1 MNLQETL
8 DTWRANAAKI
18 VAENENMT
26 YVNYVLNDI
35 EYETLKQFAEENKLK
50 FEQSGSKKYFYTGGI
65 ELGLY
70 YMLYTRDVE
79 IKHTYEVINL

>member
-1 MNLQETL
+1 MNLLETL

-18 VAENENMT
+18 VAEYENLT

-35 EYETLKQFAEENKLK
+35 NYEELKQFADDNKLP
-50 FEQSGSKKYFYTGGI
+50 FVQSTDKKFYTAGYETGF
-65 ELGLY
+65 Y
-70 YMLYTRDVE
+70 WMMYSKPVE

>member
-8 DTWRANAAKI
+8 DTWRTNAAKI

-26 YVNYVLNDI
+26 YVNYVMNDVD
-35 EYETLKQFAEENKLK
+35 YEALKQFTQDNKLPL
-50 FEQSGSKKYFYTGGI
+50 ERSESSRFYTAGYEMGFYWMI
-65 ELGLY
+65 Y
-70 YMLYTRDVE
+70 SKPVE

>member
-26 YVNYVLNDI
+26 YVNYVLDNVDYEVLKKFI
-35 EYETLKQFAEENKLK
+35 EDNGKLC
-50 FEQSGSKKYFYTGGI
+50 FEQTADNKFYTAGYEMGF
-65 ELGLY
+65 Y
-70 YMLYTRDVE
+70 WMMYSKPVE

>member
-8 DTWRANAAKI
+8 DTWRINAAKI
-18 VAENENMT
+18 VAENENLT

-35 EYETLKQFAEENKLK
+35 DYEVLKQFAEEKGFK
-50 FEQSGSKKYFYTGGI
+50 FQQAGDGKSFYTGGI
-65 ELGLY
+65 EPGFY
-70 YMLYTRDVE
+70 YMLYTHPVE

>member
-8 DTWRANAAKI
+8 DTWRINAAKI

-35 EYETLKQFAEENKLK
+35 DYEVLKQFTENNNLP
-50 FEQSGSKKYFYTGGI
+50 FEQSSGNKFYTMGYEAGF
-65 ELGLY
+65 Y
-70 YMLYTRDVE
+70 WMMYTVPVE

>member
-8 DTWRANAAKI
+8 DTWRINAAKI

-26 YVNYVLNDI
+26 YVNYVMNDI
-35 EYETLKQFAEENKLK
+35 DYEELKNFTEDNKLP
-50 FEQSGSKKYFYTGGI
+50 FEQSTGNKFYTAGYETGFYWMI
-65 ELGLY
+65 Y
-70 YMLYTRDVE
+70 SVAVE

>member
-8 DTWRANAAKI
+8 DTWRVNAAKI
-18 VAENENMT
+18 VAENDNVT

-35 EYETLKQFAEENKLK
+35 DYEELKQFTEDNKLK
-50 FEQSGSKKYFYTGGI
+50 FEQSGNPKQFYTVGYEPGF
-65 ELGLY
+65 Y

>member
-8 DTWRANAAKI
+8 DTWRINAAKI

-35 EYETLKQFAEENKLK
+35 DYEVLKQFTEDNKLP
-50 FEQSGSKKYFYTGGI
+50 FEQSSGNKFYTMGYEVGF
-65 ELGLY
+65 Y
-70 YMLYTRDVE
+70 WMMYTVAVE

>member
-8 DTWRANAAKI
+8 DTWRINAAKI

-35 EYETLKQFAEENKLK
+35 DYKELKQFIDENKLP
-50 FEQSGSKKYFYTGGI
+50 FERSDSNRFYTAGYEKGF
-65 ELGLY
+65 Y
-70 YMLYTRDVE
+70 WMMYSTPVE

>member
-8 DTWRANAAKI
+8 DTWRINAAKI

-35 EYETLKQFAEENKLK
+35 DYEVLKQFTEDNKLP
-50 FEQSGSKKYFYTGGI
+50 FEQSSGNKFYTMGYEAGF
-65 ELGLY
+65 Y
-70 YMLYTRDVE
+70 WMMYTVPVE

>member
-1 MNLQETL
+1 MNLLETL

-35 EYETLKQFAEENKLK
+35 DYEELKQFADDNKLP
-50 FEQSGSKKYFYTGGI
+50 FVQSTDKKFYTAGYEMGF
-65 ELGLY
+65 Y
-70 YMLYTRDVE
+70 WMMYSKPVE

>member
-18 VAENENMT
+18 VAENENLT
-26 YVNYVLNDI
+26 YVNYVLDNIDYEVLKKFI
-35 EYETLKQFAEENKLK
+35 EDNGKLRFEHTTDNKFYTAGYET
-50 FEQSGSKKYFYTGGI
+50 GFYWI
-65 ELGLY
+65 
-70 YMLYTRDVE
+70 MYTKPVE

>member
-8 DTWRANAAKI
+8 DTWRVNAAKI

-35 EYETLKQFAEENKLK
+35 DYEVLKQFTEDNKLP
-50 FEQSGSKKYFYTGGI
+50 FEQSSGNKFYTMGYEAGFYWMI
-65 ELGLY
+65 
-70 YMLYTRDVE
+70 YTKPVE

>member
-18 VAENENMT
+18 VAENEHMT
-26 YVNYVLNDI
+26 YVNYVLDNIDYEVLKKFI
-35 EYETLKQFAEENKLK
+35 EDNGKLR
-50 FEQSGSKKYFYTGGI
+50 FEQTADNKFYTAGYEAGF
-65 ELGLY
+65 Y
-70 YMLYTRDVE
+70 WMMYTKPVE

>member
-8 DTWRANAAKI
+8 DTWRINAAKI

-35 EYETLKQFAEENKLK
+35 DYEELKQFTENNKLP
-50 FEQSGSKKYFYTGGI
+50 FEQSSGNKFYTMGYEAGF
-65 ELGLY
+65 Y
-70 YMLYTRDVE
+70 WMMYSKPVE

>member
-8 DTWRANAAKI
+8 DTWRVNAAKI
-18 VAENENMT
+18 VAENDNVT

-35 EYETLKQFAEENKLK
+35 DYEELKQFIEDKKLP
-50 FEQSGSKKYFYTGGI
+50 FEQSSGNKFYTMGYEVGF
-65 ELGLY
+65 Y
-70 YMLYTRDVE
+70 WMMYSKPVE